1 MVSQQTRWRSVCVGL
16 LLLVPFF
23 ALPAQPLG
31 WEWLNPKPTGNSMY
45 DVQMVTEQ
53 FGVAVGENGG
63 TIMTYD
69 AGRTWNIGS
78 ANTKAQLHAVHFR
91 DSLNGVVGGSAL
103 TVMQTTDGGATWQQR
118 SRGTEDVESV
128 WDITMITPMLGVA
141 VGGTNLTAIILR
153 TVDGGKTWDNVPS
166 PVENP
171 LYAMHFINA
180 REGWAVG
187 AWNTVIHTSDG
198 GATWTLRRTEGSG
211 SAGGRRPELRGVF
224 FFDSL
229 NGFTAGRTGQ
239 FKEQGP
245 LYSTTDG
252 GYTWSGSLR
261 NFGMS
266 PGRVVFITN
275 TTGYLLG
282 SGIIYRTIDGGKQWS
297 ALYGADLS
305 EITLFQGIGVNGST
319 IAAVGSP
326 ARIHSSNDTGVTWHI
341 RSSGSA
347 ATFSGVA
354 FSARQQGVAVAV
366 AVGRDFK
373 ADPTSQITIYTTT
386 NSGKNWEKR
395 PYPGQQILTNVA
407 CRDGLCVAVGDSGT
421 ILRSVDDGV
430 TWTECV
436 SGVKNYLNDV
446 VVINRSN
453 AVAVGRNATVI
464 RTTD

>member
-1 MVSQQTRWRSVCVGL
+1 MISQRALVCVVVV
-16 LLLVPFF
+16 LLVG
-23 ALPAQPLG
+23 ACQLPAQGLG

-63 TIMTYD
+63 MLMTYD
-69 AGRTWNIGS
+69 AGRTWV
-78 ANTKAQLHAVHFR
+78 LHSTGTNVELQAVHFS
-91 DSLNGVVGGSAL
+91 DSLHGVAGGLGLPILQTDDAGITWKVRQQGQATGEQIAAIRMLTPQVGVAL
-103 TVMQTTDGGATWQQR
+103 GGGNATCRIYRTEDGGMTWKEIV
-118 SRGTEDVESV
+118 SPT
-128 WDITMITPMLGVA
+128 
-141 VGGTNLTAIILR
+141 TNPI
-153 TVDGGKTWDNVPS
+153 
-166 PVENP
+166 
-171 LYAMHFINA
+171 YAMHFINA
-180 REGWAVG
+180 QEGWAVG

-198 GATWTLRRTEGSG
+198 GATWTLRRSEGSG

-224 FFDSL
+224 FLDSL
-229 NGFTAGRTGQ
+229 RGFMAGRTGQ
-239 FKEQGP
+239 YKDPGP

-252 GYTWSGSLR
+252 GYSWSGSLR
-261 NFGMS
+261 NFGTS
-266 PGRVVFITN
+266 PGRIVFITN

-326 ARIHSSNDTGVTWHI
+326 ARIHSSNDTGATWHI
-341 RSSGSA
+341 RSSGSV

-354 FSARQQGVAVAV
+354 FSARQQGVVVAV
-366 AVGRDFK
+366 AVGRDLHIYP
-373 ADPTSQITIYTTT
+373 DQITIYTST